1 MVSFLV
7 LPLVFL
13 FFLHAEVLTV
23 LWNFTD
29 WRGGDGLPPLFRLWS
44 LNRTLLHP
52 QLLWEWC
59 SMPFFFMKWCLMS
72 ASFLLKNKLFNSFGL
87 FQWCRFRSGCGG
99 DLLSNAR
106 LPEMLSQSSL
116 QMPGIWEE
124 GGVCQCLFVS
134 SPDLSFPTYS
144 ISLISS
150 KSFDIWPILWMW
162 TFLYGLFHLSHT
174 KQQSWH
180 IWPCCT
186 IHIACNVIQAR
197 PFLLPFL
204 INSLLCSNSA

>member
-1 MVSFLV
+1 MVSLPYLDFDHLIGRCCIHSSYGNDVWCHSLSWSGAWCPLLFYKRTNSSIHLGYSSDAV
-7 LPLVFL
+7 LG
-13 FFLHAEVLTV
+13 
-23 LWNFTD
+23 
-29 WRGGDGLPPLFRLWS
+29 RGVGGTS
-44 LNRTLLHP
+44 S
-52 QLLWEWC
+52 Q
-59 SMPFFFMKWCLMS
+59 MP
-72 ASFLLKNKLFNSFGL
+72 
-87 FQWCRFRSGCGG
+87 GC
-99 DLLSNAR
+99 
-106 LPEMLSQSSL
+106 QSSL

-162 TFLYGLFHLSHT
+162 TFLYGLSHLSHT

-180 IWPCCT
+180 VWPCCT

-197 PFLLPFL
+197 PFPLPFF